1 MPKYDA
7 SQFDP
12 PAPLALVTVHSP
24 RSGASIHRVPV
35 LLDSGADVSL
45 LPRLPIASVID
56 PKDERGQYALEGFD
70 GTQSLATAVRLEV
83 RFIGKV
89 FRGNF
94 LLTTQDYGI
103 LGRNVL
109 NRCSLLL
116 DGPNL
121 TWDEY
126 QEGDG
131 AGRELP

>member
-1 MPKYDA
+1 M
-7 SQFDP
+7 
-12 PAPLALVTVHSP
+12 
-24 RSGASIHRVPV
+24 SILRVPV

-56 PKDERGQYALEGFD
+56 PKDERGQYAPEGFD

-116 DGPNL
+116 DGPKL

>member
-1 MPKYDA
+1 M
-7 SQFDP
+7 
-12 PAPLALVTVHSP
+12 ALVTVHSP
-24 RSGASIHRVPV
+24 KSGVSIPRVPV

-45 LPRLPIASVID
+45 LPRLPIESVIG
-56 PKDERGQYALEGFD
+56 PKDEHGQYALEGFD

-83 RFIGKV
+83 RFLGKV

-94 LLTTQDYGI
+94 LLTTQNYGI

-126 QEGDG
+126 QEDNG
-131 AGRELP
+131 ARRESP

>member
-83 RFIGKV
+83 RFIGK
-89 FRGNF
+89 GYIA
-94 LLTTQDYGI
+94 D
-103 LGRNVL
+103 GRICHDPHN
-109 NRCSLLL
+109 
-116 DGPNL
+116 
-121 TWDEY
+121 
-126 QEGDG
+126 
-131 AGRELP
+131 GRRKLASA